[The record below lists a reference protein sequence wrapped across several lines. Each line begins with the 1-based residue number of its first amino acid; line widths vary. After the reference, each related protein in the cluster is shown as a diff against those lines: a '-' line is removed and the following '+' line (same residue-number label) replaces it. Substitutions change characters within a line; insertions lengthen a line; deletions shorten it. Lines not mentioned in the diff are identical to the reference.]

1 MWAVFTASATLSGT
15 LVLAPLPLLA
25 ASGTASAAQPQ
36 SSAFAA
42 PSLPFG
48 ARVLRATPPSTPLTI
63 GIFLRPRAPRALAAF
78 ARAVGSEHSALFG
91 RYLARGAFASRFGP
105 TRATIARVERFV
117 AGQGLHVGGLS
128 SNHLELR
135 VGGTAATLASA
146 FRTHL
151 ADVVLPS
158 GRIGRATTAPLVL
171 PPALD
176 DTVVAVLGLDD
187 LVAARSALERLRA
200 APRAATHFART
211 STPGA
216 PGAPNACAGAVTQTQ
231 AGQGGITD
239 DQVAHAYG
247 ADGLYAAGDLGAGQ
261 TVAVFELEP
270 FARSDLRAF
279 DDCYFG
285 ADHTSRVRTVN
296 VDGGPGTG
304 VGSGEASLDVE
315 VISAL
320 APGATIRVYQGPNN
334 SAGAVDTYNRIVA
347 DDVATVAST
356 SWGLCESDLLRYSPG
371 SLTVENLLFEE
382 AAAQGQTFFGAA
394 GDAGNDACAY
404 HAASPELPLKSVEDP
419 ASQPY
424 VVGVGGTTAVTVTQP
439 PVETVWN
446 DGYNGGG
453 TGGGISS
460 VWREP
465 PWLPA
470 AATSQSS
477 PDACAA
483 GRGATCRTVPDVSAF
498 ADEFTG
504 ITVLWDGQWYTFGGT
519 SWSAPTWAALLAE
532 VNASSTCRATTST
545 ARGVGFA
552 APLLYDVASVPAD
565 YASGFTDVTVGDN
578 DIFGVAGGVYRARHG
593 YDLATGLGSPE
604 LTSTPGTSG
613 PGLAQSLCEAAQGA
627 SGVRVRSITPARGS
641 VLGGTAFRL
650 TGSGFAPGGR
660 SDVQQV
666 DFGTSPAAS
675 FTVVSDTLITG
686 TTTAASTPT
695 SRALLERGTGR
706 SGGVLVAVSTTAD
719 DVTTG
724 PTFHYVVARA
734 RGTDP
739 GVAGLGPT
747 GASGRGGAM
756 VDVYGTG
763 FTDARAVTFGGVPA
777 RSFRVVS
784 DALLVAV
791 APPWRRSMCRGG
803 PASTLKGICQT
814 AVRVVGPGGASA
826 VVRILPPLAGTL
838 QYNRL
843 GLVKVPPGC
852 RCEAYPGAT
861 EFDYVTRLT
870 LHSLTSVAGRT
881 VLGDPGGGNQLLFTG
896 TGINV
901 LTLGWINFGPAS
913 SADSQDYDVGRISAN
928 GTWAI
933 VFSGG
938 DPRPS
943 PRGNTVLVSLATVGG
958 NSDTKPF
965 RYLPIQVVTSLST
978 NVLPAAGG
986 ASLVVHGGGFREAVS
1001 VLFEPTLS
1009 PLPPVTVPNFQ
1020 VRSATEI
1027 ALASPVLV
1035 SGSYQIYVC
1044 GTYACGTGAFFNSLG
1059 SIVAVIAPSTTGVTS
1074 AELMPS
1080 GAQPTGPTSGGTTF
1094 EVQGTNFG
1102 PLGKLQVV
1110 VQNFDGATTMAGGIV
1125 AGPAPTDPGATET
1138 VLVTSPPSPG
1148 GASGVCDVLLVGAD
1162 GSSTITPTAAFRYAH

>member
-1 MWAVFTASATLSGT
+1 MWAVFTASATLSGV
-15 LVLAPLPLLA
+15 LVITPLPLTVTSA
-25 ASGTASAAQPQ
+25 TAAQPGVG
-36 SSAFAA
+36 ALAA
-42 PSLPFG
+42 PRLPFG
-48 ARVLRATPPSTPLTI
+48 ARVLRATPPHTPLSI
-63 GIFLRPRAPRALAAF
+63 GIFLRPRAPHALAAF
-78 ARAVGSEHSALFG
+78 ATAVGSEHSVLFG
-91 RYLARGAFASRFGP
+91 HYLARGAFAARFGP
-105 TRATIARVERFV
+105 TRATIARVERFLT
-117 AGQGLHVGGLS
+117 GQGLRVRGLS

-135 VGGTAATLASA
+135 IDGTAATLTSA

-151 ADVVLPS
+151 AEVALPN

-171 PPALD
+171 PPALEGV
-176 DTVVAVLGLDD
+176 VVAVLGLDD
-187 LVAARSALERLRA
+187 LVAERDALERLGA
-200 APRAATHFART
+200 APHAAVHFART
-211 STPGA
+211 RAPGTPGA
-216 PGAPNACAGAVTQTQ
+216 PTACASAVGQTQ

-270 FARSDLRAF
+270 FARSDVRAF
-279 DDCYFG
+279 DTCYFG
-285 ADHTSRVRTVN
+285 TDHTSSIRAVN

-304 VGSGEASLDVE
+304 AGSGEAALDVE

-334 SAGAVDTYNRIVA
+334 SAGAIDTYNRIVA

-371 SLTVENLLFEE
+371 SLAVENLLFEQ
-382 AAAQGQTFFGAA
+382 AAAQGQTFFSAA

-404 HAASPELPLKSVEDP
+404 HSALPAPPLKSVEDP

-424 VVGVGGTTAVTVTQP
+424 VVGVGGTTAVSVTQP

-453 TGGGISS
+453 TGGGVSS
-460 VWREP
+460 VWHEP

-477 PDACAA
+477 RAACAA
-483 GRGATCRTVPDVSAF
+483 GRATTCRTVPDVSAF

-504 ITVLWDGQWYTFGGT
+504 ITVVWSGQWYTFGGT

-532 VNASSTCRATTST
+532 VNASSTCRAATAT

-565 YASGFTDVTVGDN
+565 YASSFTDITVGDN
-578 DIFGVAGGVYRARHG
+578 DIYGVDGGQYRARPG

-604 LTSTPGTSG
+604 LTATPGTSG

-627 SGVRVRSITPARGS
+627 SGVRVRSVTPARGG
-641 VLGGTAFRL
+641 VLGGTPFRL

-660 SDVQQV
+660 SDVRQV

-686 TTTAASTPT
+686 TTSAATTPT
-695 SRALLERGTGR
+695 SRALPERDMGR

-719 DVTTG
+719 DVATG
-724 PTFHYVVARA
+724 PTFHYVVVRA
-734 RGTDP
+734 RGTVP
-739 GVAGLGPT
+739 EVAGLGPT
-747 GASGRGGAM
+747 GASGRGGAR

-763 FTDARAVTFGGVPA
+763 FTDARAVTFGGIPA
-777 RSFRVVS
+777 RSFRVAS

-791 APPWRRSMCRGG
+791 APPWQRSMCRAGS
-803 PASTLKGICQT
+803 ASTRKGICQT

-826 VVRILPPLAGTL
+826 VVGILPPLAGTL

-843 GLVKVPPGC
+843 GLIKVPPGC

-861 EFDYVTRLT
+861 EFDYVTRLM
-870 LHSLTSVAGRT
+870 LRSVTGVTGRPE
-881 VLGDPGGGNQLLFTG
+881 LGDPGGGNELLFTG
-896 TGINV
+896 RGMNV

-913 SADSQDYDVGRISAN
+913 SADSQDYDVGRISSD
-928 GTWAI
+928 GTWAD
-933 VFSGG
+933 VFSGN

-943 PRGNTVLVSLATVGG
+943 PRGNTVAVSLATVGG
-958 NSDTKPF
+958 NSDTRAF

-986 ASLVVHGGGFREAVS
+986 VSFLVHGGGFREAKT

-1009 PLPPVTVPNFQ
+1009 PLPPVMVPNFQ

-1027 ALASPVLV
+1027 SFASPAMV

-1044 GTYACGTGAFFNSLG
+1044 GTYACGTGEFFDSVG

-1074 AELMPS
+1074 AELVPS
-1080 GAQPTGPTSGGTTF
+1080 GAQPTGTTSGGTTF

-1102 PLGKLQVV
+1102 SLGQLRVV
-1110 VQNFDGATTMAGGIV
+1110 VQNEDGATTTAGGIV

-1138 VLVTSPPSPG
+1138 VLVTSPPSPEG
-1148 GASGVCDVLLVGAD
+1148 TPGVCDVLLMGAD
-1162 GSSTITPTAAFRYAH
+1162 GSSTITPTAVFRYSP